1 MEGFSLWAMAKLLLK
16 PLTDF
21 FINRMKTA
29 KAKKVDL
36 NRFYVELTDVR
47 DKAIDAIR
55 LLAGEHNRCNDPI
68 ERRGRRWN
76 SYGPIS
82 SPFRIDFFTIK
93 GIFERQYEDF
103 TTDQRRTIG
112 EVFEFAD
119 EYNTDVAE
127 LKLLNG
133 KMYSD
138 FRRSFAVGPIATL
151 ATLVFLTTKL
161 IEHRER
167 FKVSDTETATTAVQ
181 KVLDGW
187 NIRLFDIQFS
197 DPD

>member
-1 MEGFSLWAMAKLLLK
+1 
-16 PLTDF
+16 
-21 FINRMKTA
+21 MKAA

-47 DKAIDAIR
+47 DKAVDAIR
-55 LLAGEHNRCNDPI
+55 LLAREHNRRHDPK
-68 ERRGRRWN
+68 ERRGRHLN
-76 SYGPIS
+76 SYGPVS

-112 EVFEFAD
+112 EIFEFAD
-119 EYNTDVAE
+119 EYNTEVAE
-127 LKLLNG
+127 LRLLNG
-133 KMYSD
+133 KMYSEFRWD
-138 FRRSFAVGPIATL
+138 FAAGPIITL
-151 ATLVFLTTKL
+151 ATLVFLATKL

-167 FKVSDTETATTAVQ
+167 FKISSTETASTAVH

-187 NIRLFDIQFS
+187 NIRLFDFQLS
-197 DPD
+197 DAD